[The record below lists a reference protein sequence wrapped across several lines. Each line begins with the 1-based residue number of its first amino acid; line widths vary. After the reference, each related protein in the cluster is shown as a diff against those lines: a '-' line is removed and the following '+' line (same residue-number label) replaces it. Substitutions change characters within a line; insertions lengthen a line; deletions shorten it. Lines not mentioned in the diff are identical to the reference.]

1 MQEYATAKLN
11 YTDEISA
18 NKVMQMV
25 QAFLKNYEYEEPE
38 KCSWIDYLNVKNN
51 SVIVE
56 SDAMCGWLDYMNLFK
71 QMCEK
76 ISEEFPKEYFDG
88 ESEYVNISSGFK
100 YYMSVIFNENGLII
114 KESTICCEYCGCPIF
129 SDEIMFMRNVDDERV
144 VALCSEDCKTRFFEE
159 ECDEDEEWAEATR
172 EDYEAENGF

>member
-56 SDAMCGWLDYMNLFK
+56 SDTYAVMK
-71 QMCEK
+71 K
-76 ISEEFPKEYFDG
+76 IRRIVE
-88 ESEYVNISSGFK
+88 
-100 YYMSVIFNENGLII
+100 
-114 KESTICCEYCGCPIF
+114 
-129 SDEIMFMRNVDDERV
+129 
-144 VALCSEDCKTRFFEE
+144 
-159 ECDEDEEWAEATR
+159 
-172 EDYEAENGF
+172 

>member
-71 QMCEK
+71 QMCENTK
-76 ISEEFPKEYFDG
+76 KYLTSYNFD
-88 ESEYVNISSGFK
+88 K
-100 YYMSVIFNENGLII
+100 
-114 KESTICCEYCGCPIF
+114 
-129 SDEIMFMRNVDDERV
+129 
-144 VALCSEDCKTRFFEE
+144 
-159 ECDEDEEWAEATR
+159 
-172 EDYEAENGF
+172 